1 VIVKRFVAE
10 DDGAVAMDGMSDVI
24 VERVGLW
31 LSALVVLDSVPCSI
45 DARILYSTHNVVDNL
60 KVYAFVRHNVS
71 TTNYTGGGV
80 SNCACLNFS
89 PLHTHHPVTIYG
101 NVVGSD
107 NIDAILEELPEVIVN
122 NFDIFG
128 IHDFKADI
136 KA

>member
-10 DDGAVAMDGMSDVI
+10 DDGAVAMDGMRDVI

-31 LSALVVLDSVPCSI
+31 LSTLVVLDRVPCSI
-45 DARILYSTHNVVDNL
+45 DARILNSAHNVIDNL
-60 KVYAFVRHNVS
+60 KVDTFVRHNVS
-71 TTNYTGGGV
+71 TTNYTGSGI
-80 SNCACLNFS
+80 SNCCCLHFS

-101 NVVGSD
+101 NIVGSD
-107 NIDAILEELPEVIVN
+107 NIDAILEKLPEVIVN

-128 IHDFKADI
+128 IHDFKTYT